1 MNDIVMGG
9 RLRATREYVGLDV
22 PGAAAASGV
31 VEGDLAAIEAGD
43 AAVDEFT
50 LKRLARA
57 YGVRSSYFTEPEDEL
72 HAEAVVVLGRL
83 AGELTGHDRD
93 EALRFAAYLRHTIED

>member
-1 MNDIVMGG
+1 MTDAEAGG
-9 RLRATREYVGLDV
+9 RLRAAREYVGLDV
-22 PGAAAASGV
+22 RAAAAASGV
-31 VEGDLAAIEAGD
+31 TEGDLATIEAGD
-43 AAVDEFT
+43 AVADELT
-50 LKRLARA
+50 LQRLGRA

-93 EALRFAAYLRHTIED
+93 EALRFAGYLRHTIED